1 MQEATP
7 LFPRIVIEEE
17 TAKKPEPKAEKKAK
31 AEKPQEKKE
40 EVPAGLV
47 TIDEFFKTQLK
58 TAKVLTAEK
67 VEGADK
73 LLKLSIEV
81 GTEIRQLVAGVAQF
95 YTPEEIVG
103 KTIVIVANLKP
114 AKIRGIESQGML
126 LAAKDGGNLKLVTID
141 GDMPSGVSI
150 G

>member
-1 MQEATP
+1 MNDENNKLENET
-7 LFPRIVIEEE
+7 EENDKNGNNE
-17 TAKKPEPKAEKKAK
+17 TVDNNENTEV
-31 AEKPQEKKE
+31 KE
-40 EVPAGLV
+40 EI

-141 GDMPSGVSI
+141 GDMPSGISI

>member
-1 MQEATP
+1 MSREKAFTFSQKY
-7 LFPRIVIEEE
+7 
-17 TAKKPEPKAEKKAK
+17 AKIEKKNFCGK
-31 AEKPQEKKE
+31 DNTMTDRERF
-40 EVPAGLV
+40 
-47 TIDEFFKTQLK
+47 IDIYTKNIK
-58 TAKVLTAEK
+58 R
-67 VEGADK
+67 EGADK

-81 GTEIRQLVAGVAQF
+81 GSETRQLVAGVAQ
-95 YTPEEIVG
+95 YYSPEAIIG

-126 LAAKDGGNLKLVTID
+126 LAAKDGNNLKLVTID